1 MITAIFLVEWLA
13 GWASVQSSAD
23 SSLLGQAAPVL
34 AVSALVYVA
43 VAINEEF
50 TFRGYQLRNLAEGL
64 AGRWVR
70 PSLAIALAL
79 CLSAVAFGL
88 SHLGN
93 RNASAVTTSNIVLGG
108 LAFGLP
114 FVLTGELAMSLGLHF
129 AWNFCQGTVYG
140 FPVSG
145 HAPARPMLVLVQEG
159 PALWTGGQFGPEGG
173 LLGVVAIF
181 LSVVLGLLWIG
192 WRHERLRVR
201 ASLAIPALRLARSN
215 ASGPF

>member
-1 MITAIFLVEWLA
+1 
-13 GWASVQSSAD
+13 
-23 SSLLGQAAPVL
+23 LGQAALVL
-34 AVSALVYVA
+34 AVSTLVYLA

-50 TFRGYQLRNLAEGL
+50 TFRGYQLRNLSEGL

-70 PSLAIALAL
+70 PSLAIVLSL

-93 RNASAVTTSNIVLGG
+93 RNASAITTSNIVLGG

-145 HAPARPMLVLVQEG
+145 HAPARPLLILVQEG
-159 PALWTGGQFGPEGG
+159 PALWTGGPFGPEGG

-181 LSVVLGLLWIG
+181 LSVVLGLLWIA
-192 WRHERLRVR
+192 WRHERLRIC
-201 ASLAIPALRLARSN
+201 ASLAIPGLRLAPSDKLP
-215 ASGPF
+215 A